1 MQPSPSTPI
10 SPSVPVV
17 YPQSNAQCEVELVSP
32 DALSDAE
39 TIASKMLEAQVCV
52 TLAIPTGIFLL
63 FFGLYLLIV
72 EFYMNNA
79 VDMSSF
85 DDGIFFLLASLVVLA
100 GGLRYGKE
108 GISLHVSPSG
118 VFIRTLKYGFF
129 SEKVIK
135 VNQGTVVGIED
146 QHGITLFY
154 SSVSGKMIRI
164 EAGLNEKRHE
174 EIMGKIRGAI
184 Q

>member
-1 MQPSPSTPI
+1 
-10 SPSVPVV
+10 V
-17 YPQSNAQCEVELVSP
+17 L
-32 DALSDAE
+32 DDAE
-39 TIASKMLEAQVCV
+39 KIASKILEAQVCV
-52 TLAIPTGIFLL
+52 ILAVPTGIFLL
-63 FFGLYLLIV
+63 GFGIYELIV
-72 EFYMNNA
+72 DFYLN
-79 VDMSSF
+79 VDISSLETIITLIVI
-85 DDGIFFLLASLVVLA
+85 GLVVLGA
-100 GGLRYGKE
+100 GLRFGKE
-108 GISLHVSPSG
+108 GVSLNVSPSG

-154 SSVSGKMIRI
+154 SSVSGDMTRI

-174 EIMGKIRGAI
+174 EIMEKIRTAS

>member
-17 YPQSNAQCEVELVSP
+17 YPQSNAQCEVEAVNP
-32 DALSDAE
+32 EALSDAE
-39 TIASKMLEAQVCV
+39 KIASKMLEAQLSVV
-52 TLAIPTGIFLL
+52 IAVPLGLIFLGVGL
-63 FFGLYLLIV
+63 YMLIVDFFMNVEISKLEGIIAMIGFGL
-72 EFYMNNA
+72 
-79 VDMSSF
+79 
-85 DDGIFFLLASLVVLA
+85 FLCFV
-100 GGLRYGKE
+100 GLKFGKE

-174 EIMGKIRGAI
+174 EIMEKIRGAI

>member
-17 YPQSNAQCEVELVSP
+17 YPQSNAQTEVELVSP
-32 DALSDAE
+32 DALGDTE
-39 TIASKMLEAQVCV
+39 TIATKMLEAQVCV
-52 TLAIPTGIFLL
+52 TLAIPAGIFLL
-63 FFGLYLLIV
+63 FYALYLFIF
-72 EFYMNNA
+72 EFYLNNA
-79 VDMSSF
+79 VDMSIF
-85 DDGIFFLLASLVVLA
+85 EAGIFFLLASLVVLA

-108 GISLHVSPSG
+108 GVSLHVSPSG

-135 VNQGTVVGIED
+135 VNPEMVVGIED
-146 QHGITLFY
+146 QDGITLFY
-154 SSVSGKMIRI
+154 SSVSGDMIRI

-174 EIMGKIRGAI
+174 EIMEKIRTAI

>member
-1 MQPSPSTPI
+1 MQPSPSIPI

-17 YPQSNAQCEVELVSP
+17 YPQSNAQAEVELVSP
-32 DALSDAE
+32 DALRDAE
-39 TIASKMLEAQVCV
+39 IIASKMLEAQVCV

-63 FFGLYLLIV
+63 VFALYLFIV
-72 EFYMNNA
+72 KFYINNA
-79 VDMSSF
+79 VNMSTF
-85 DDGIFFLLASLVVLA
+85 EDGIFFLLAGLVVLA

-108 GISLHVSPSG
+108 GVSLHVSPSG

-129 SEKVIK
+129 SEEVLK

-146 QHGITLFY
+146 QHGITLYY
-154 SSVSGKMIRI
+154 SSVSGDMTRI

-174 EIMGKIRGAI
+174 EIMEKIRAASD
-184 Q
+184 

>member
-1 MQPSPSTPI
+1 MQPSPSIPI

-17 YPQSNAQCEVELVSP
+17 YPQSNAQAEVELVSP
-32 DALSDAE
+32 DALRDAE
-39 TIASKMLEAQVCV
+39 IIASKMLEAQLSVV
-52 TLAIPTGIFLL
+52 IAVPLGLIFLGVGL
-63 FFGLYLLIV
+63 YMLIVDFFMNVEISKLEGIIAMIGFGL
-72 EFYMNNA
+72 
-79 VDMSSF
+79 
-85 DDGIFFLLASLVVLA
+85 FLCFV
-100 GGLRYGKE
+100 GLKFGKE

-174 EIMGKIRGAI
+174 EIMDKIRGVS